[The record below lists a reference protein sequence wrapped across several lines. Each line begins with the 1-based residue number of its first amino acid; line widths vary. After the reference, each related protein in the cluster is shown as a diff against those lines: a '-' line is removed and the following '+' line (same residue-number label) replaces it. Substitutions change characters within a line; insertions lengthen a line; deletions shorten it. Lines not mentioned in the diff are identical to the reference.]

1 MQNWFTAVWAFAFRP
16 RSDFIA
22 VHARDCTG
30 KVGPGCLA
38 RATIFT
44 KSFRGVVL
52 SQHCLIR
59 CSLYRSVSRCLSPGF
74 IRSTLMVNEKSKRG
88 RSSKAEISGDGVKIV
103 THTSA
108 GMDAS
113 RTELGDATCIP
124 LRLAKVQK
132 HAITVTGRLQG

>member
-1 MQNWFTAVWAFAFRP
+1 MQIWFTAVWAFAFRP

-22 VHARDCTG
+22 VYARDYTG

-88 RSSKAEISGDGVKIV
+88 RKLFTKPRSLR
-103 THTSA
+103 TN
-108 GMDAS
+108 AS
-113 RTELGDATCIP
+113 
-124 LRLAKVQK
+124 K
-132 HAITVTGRLQG
+132 HAAAILKATSNSALQASFEYVCTAAELQP

>member
-88 RSSKAEISGDGVKIV
+88 RKLCTKPRSLHTNASKHVTTTLKATFNTAVQSSFEYLCNAAE
-103 THTSA
+103 
-108 GMDAS
+108 
-113 RTELGDATCIP
+113 
-124 LRLAKVQK
+124 
-132 HAITVTGRLQG
+132 LQP